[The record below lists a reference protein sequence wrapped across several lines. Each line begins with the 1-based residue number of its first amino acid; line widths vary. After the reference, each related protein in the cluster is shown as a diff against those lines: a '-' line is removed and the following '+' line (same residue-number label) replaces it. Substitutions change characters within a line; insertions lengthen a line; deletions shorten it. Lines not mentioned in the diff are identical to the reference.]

1 MYFRYDIQP
10 KSILTKGGNK
20 LDYIS
25 LKVWSKNTLSQKT
38 WIVAFT
44 KSFNLQDEN
53 AEEDMFE
60 FIEKIRKT
68 YKVIPKS
75 T

>member
-10 KSILTKGGNK
+10 KSILTKGGCK

-25 LKVWSKNTLSQKT
+25 LKVWNKSSLDQKC
-38 WIVAFT
+38 WKVSFT